1 MPCATGV
8 RAGKGKA
15 PGCQE
20 GGRITGMSLDYGFHG
35 NEPVRQGQ
43 QAQDWLIGIIS
54 GLQGAGSSLVVWY
67 LALGDQGRGTV
78 TLSESLI
85 GEVVGMWPLDWLVCI

>member
-8 RAGKGKA
+8 RADKGKA

-20 GGRITGMSLDYGFHG
+20 GGRTTGRSLDCGFHG

-43 QAQDWLIGIIS
+43 QAQDWLNGIIS
-54 GLQGAGSSLVVWY
+54 GLQGVGSSLVVWY

-78 TLSESLI
+78 ALS
-85 GEVVGMWPLDWLVCI
+85 